1 VRVDRVAEDIFVFVS
16 DLYIQVVSTVLLTKE
31 GAIVVDTMP
40 FPSETREV
48 IAFVEDKLGPNS
60 VRYVINTHHHA
71 DHVYGTYLF
80 EGAEVIAHDRC
91 RETLARWGQARLDHA
106 RKETPAL
113 AEVRLCLPDITFR
126 REMHL
131 HLGHR
136 DIRLFHTP
144 GHTTGSISAY
154 VMGEKVLIAGDVVMP
169 VPHIVGGDVEQL
181 KKSLLTLKAINPGFV
196 IQGHGN
202 VLLRGEAPEMIDSS
216 VAYLSTIV
224 EQVSDL
230 VERGLAPS
238 KLREIDIESCG
249 KSRVPLNGLVSNLHL
264 ANLVA
269 LYKQMT
275 RE

>member
-1 VRVDRVAEDIFVFVS
+1 LRVDRVTEDIYVFMS

-31 GAIVVDTMP
+31 GAIVVDTLP
-40 FPSETREV
+40 FPSETRQV
-48 IAFVEDKLGPNS
+48 IAFVEEKLGPNS

-106 RKETPAL
+106 REETPAL
-113 AEVRLCLPDITFR
+113 AEVQLCLPDITFH

-144 GHTTGSISAY
+144 GHTTGGISAY

-169 VPHIVGGDVEQL
+169 VPHIVGGDIEQL
-181 KKSLLTLKAINPGFV
+181 KKSLLTLKATNPGFV

-202 VLLRGEAPEMIDSS
+202 VLLRGEAPETIDSS
-216 VAYLSTIV
+216 IAYLSTIV
-224 EQVSDL
+224 DKVRDI

-264 ANLVA
+264 ANLIA

-275 RE
+275 LE